1 MYCVCYSILSGF
13 IFCLCYGF
21 IFYHIV
27 GIEFI
32 VCMRVMAG
40 CGIIA
45 SRKRFGGRVCYDTL
59 HVVGV
64 YAVIVS
70 VLVSSMRS

>member
-13 IFCLCYGF
+13 IFCSCYNF
-21 IFYHIV
+21 IFYPIV

-32 VCMRVMAG
+32 VCMMVMAG
-40 CGIIA
+40 CGIIV
-45 SRKRFGGRVCYDTL
+45 SKKRFGGRVCYDTL
-59 HVVGV
+59 YVMGV